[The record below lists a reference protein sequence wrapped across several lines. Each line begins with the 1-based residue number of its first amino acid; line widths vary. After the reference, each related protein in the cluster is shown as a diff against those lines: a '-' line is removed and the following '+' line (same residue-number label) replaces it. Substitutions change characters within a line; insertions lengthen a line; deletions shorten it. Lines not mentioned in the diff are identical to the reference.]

1 MLACGTNRSLP
12 SVPRSKGCLTCVSRK
27 TRCGPSIRMLG
38 TSFNSDKIIADGRR
52 PTCRACE
59 NRKQTCGGYR
69 RGRVVFLNEGWR
81 TLGVA
86 SESRRNQ
93 SSPLTSEPPTLETDA
108 DSLFYSSLALDRSH
122 LHIAYFL
129 ASFGTRP
136 GEPSQAL
143 GSLGHLFR
151 HYLPLVSSNTHD
163 GSFSPITPVVFAV
176 DALACSYFGAANVD
190 PVSVRQS
197 FHSYGMALQ
206 SMSVRLTQ
214 MKRVDSSFHA
224 LSEEEWQHFAF
235 FCLVMAFCEV
245 CFNTRC
251 ILIGFT
257 LT

>member
-1 MLACGTNRSLP
+1 MRISQDALRSVY
-12 SVPRSKGCLTCVSRK
+12 SHATHN
-27 TRCGPSIRMLG
+27 
-38 TSFNSDKIIADGRR
+38 FNSDKIIADGRR
-52 PTCRACE
+52 PTCRACD
-59 NRKQTCGGYR
+59 NRKQACGGYR
-69 RGRVVFLNEGWR
+69 RGGVVFLNEGWR

-93 SSPLTSEPPTLETDA
+93 SSPLTSDPPNLETDA
-108 DSLFYSSLALDRSH
+108 DSVFYSNPALDRSY

-129 ASFGTRP
+129 ASFGTR
-136 GEPSQAL
+136 PSQAL

-163 GSFSPITPVVFAV
+163 GSLSPSTPVVFAV

-190 PVSVRQS
+190 PVSVRRS

-224 LSEEEWQHFAF
+224 ISEEEWQHFAF

-245 CFNTRC
+245 C
-251 ILIGFT
+251 
-257 LT
+257 LTPSAIVLVSP